1 MSKLWQRLL
10 LAVGVV
16 ACIFL
21 AIEIALSIAA
31 TTHGSTPARTVRV
44 TAGPY
49 ALTVSL
55 YTDPARA
62 GFALPFAIAP
72 ELPTSGTL
80 TYQVT
85 SVPGFDVDATP
96 VHASLSKDARVPNGV
111 QGEAEITVQ
120 GDWSLQVVVNGPAGQ
135 GEADV
140 PVTATAPPL
149 MPSWLAWSLGFL
161 PLVGLLAFLLLQ
173 RARIPPALPASEER
187 QGQVQVTAGE
197 EASDEDCT

>member
-1 MSKLWQRLL
+1 MSTLWQRLL
-10 LAVGVV
+10 LAVGGV
-16 ACIFL
+16 AFL
-21 AIEIALSIAA
+21 FLTIEVAFSIAA
-31 TTHGSTPARTVRV
+31 TTHGSTPARVVQV

-72 ELPTSGTL
+72 EPPVSGTL
-80 TYQVT
+80 TYAVN
-85 SVPGFDVDATP
+85 SVPGPDVDATP
-96 VHASLSKDARVPNGV
+96 VHASLSKDAQVPNGV

-140 PVTATAPPL
+140 PVTATAPPP
-149 MPSWLAWSLGFL
+149 MPPWLAWSLGFL

-173 RARIPPALPASEER
+173 RARIPQSLPPGEER
-187 QGQVQVTAGE
+187 LGQGPVSAGE
-197 EASDEDCT
+197 KASG

>member
-1 MSKLWQRLL
+1 
-10 LAVGVV
+10 V
-16 ACIFL
+16 
-21 AIEIALSIAA
+21 
-31 TTHGSTPARTVRV
+31 VRV

-72 ELPTSGTL
+72 ESPTSGTL

-96 VHASLSKDARVPNGV
+96 VHASLSPDAQVPNGI

-120 GDWSLQVVVNGPAGQ
+120 GDWSLHVVVNGPAGQ
-135 GEADV
+135 CEANV
-140 PVTATAPPL
+140 PVRATAPPL
-149 MPSWLAWSLGFL
+149 MPPWLAWSLGFL
-161 PLVGLLAFLLLQ
+161 PLIGLLAFLLLQ
-173 RARIPPALPASEER
+173 RGRIPPSVPASEER
-187 QGQVQVTAGE
+187 KGQVHVPAGE
-197 EASDEDCT
+197 EASG

>member
-1 MSKLWQRLL
+1 MPKLWQRLL
-10 LAVGVV
+10 LAVGGI
-16 ACIFL
+16 AFL
-21 AIEIALSIAA
+21 FLTIEIAFSIAA
-31 TTHGSTPARTVRV
+31 TTHGSTPVRV
-44 TAGPY
+44 VQVPAGPY

-72 ELPTSGTL
+72 QQPVSGTL
-80 TYQVT
+80 TYTVN

-96 VHASLSKDARVPNGV
+96 VHASLSMDAQVPNGV

-120 GDWSLQVVVNGPAGQ
+120 GDWYLQVVVNGPDGQ
-135 GEADV
+135 GEVDV

-149 MPSWLAWSLGFL
+149 MPPWLAWSLGFL

-173 RARIPPALPASEER
+173 RAHIPQSLPASEER
-187 QGQVQVTAGE
+187 
-197 EASDEDCT
+197 